1 MLYGTDGM
9 EADRAAGTAGRLRQ
23 TGWQTGKKDSYLAIG
38 ADRTMDDPGYQAH
51 DTAFLYDYGGSCG
64 SDRDLLVYDG
74 GRDSDQRS
82 GAADSSLFSEH

>member
-1 MLYGTDGM
+1 
-9 EADRAAGTAGRLRQ
+9 
-23 TGWQTGKKDSYLAIG
+23 
-38 ADRTMDDPGYQAH
+38 MDDPGYQAH
-51 DTAFLYDYGGSCG
+51 DTAFLYDYSGSCG